1 MILLITY
8 YGDSLA
14 LNCLYM
20 LINLV
25 LFLFEVFQV
34 ISFGIEDYLLNFE
47 NILDIVRLGTCI
59 V

>member
-1 MILLITY
+1 
-8 YGDSLA
+8 
-14 LNCLYM
+14 M